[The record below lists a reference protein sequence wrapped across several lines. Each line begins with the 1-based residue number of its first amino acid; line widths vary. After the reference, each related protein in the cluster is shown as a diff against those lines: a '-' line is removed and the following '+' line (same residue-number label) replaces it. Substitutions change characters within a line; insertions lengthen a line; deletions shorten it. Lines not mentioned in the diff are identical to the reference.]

1 MTAIEWL
8 INQLEREYNSFPWIN
23 SEACII
29 AKEMENIQLQKAIE
43 YGYQLRN
50 NNKPINSGI
59 DWVEE
64 FKSLNKQTMNPQ
76 EKAKKYK
83 YIFKHKRKDIKI
95 ILHSTDVSEAIMQL
109 GSILNSVV
117 DWDMKRFKEK

>member
-8 INQLEREYNSFPWIN
+8 INQLEREYNSFPLLN
-23 SEACII
+23 SEECII
-29 AKEMENIQLQKAIE
+29 AQEMENIQLQKAIE

-64 FKSLNKQTMNPQ
+64 FKNQQDHVK
-76 EKAKKYK
+76 
-83 YIFKHKRKDIKI
+83 
-95 ILHSTDVSEAIMQL
+95 
-109 GSILNSVV
+109 
-117 DWDMKRFKEK
+117 